1 MIRIEPAV
9 RSSISVWDAA
19 EVYGLNFHLASAVE
33 LLAAACRTHPI
44 DKRKMEKARD
54 LLQRFIDDPH
64 KCIALPS
71 AEPHA
76 LKWNSPPKVIA
87 ALGLK
92 DVPALV
98 VTYILNA
105 AAFDKN
111 DACQLEI
118 AKGLA
123 ALDTHLKETAS

>member
-9 RSSISVWDAA
+9 RGGISVWDAI
-19 EVYGLNFHLASAVE
+19 EFYGLSYHLASAVE
-33 LLAAACRTHPI
+33 LLTAACRTHPI
-44 DKRKMEKARD
+44 DKRKMEKSRD

-64 KCIALPS
+64 RCISLPI
-71 AEPHA
+71 AESNA
-76 LKWNSPPKVIA
+76 LKWNSPPKVIT

-92 DVPALV
+92 DVTALV

-111 DACQLEI
+111 DSCQLEI
-118 AKGLA
+118 AKALV
-123 ALDTHLKETAS
+123 ALDTHLKEIG